1 MPPAEQSP
9 RGATSA
15 DPSGS
20 VPHAAGDAGS
30 ASVAPSGRA
39 SHHPLSSRPSLWNTR
54 EGLPLALL
62 GLVALGSSAFGRLIA
77 PAMFGAATGLDVWIM
92 LTQAAAN
99 LLTQLA
105 AVGGVVF
112 LLRAVGAT
120 LSRSTLG
127 IGYRS
132 VMIPAAIATAV
143 LTMAAAGRILE
154 PQLGSALAISAVVA
168 ATLVAP
174 VALYSPSSRAVGLV
188 LALTALSGAL
198 HFAGLRLSASALES
212 GSVRSYRVASGLAT
226 GGFVLELLLVALA
239 FGWISARRRGHAL
252 ALALVSSA
260 FGLCLVWALRGG
272 SDANA
277 SAFQVILARS
287 VSGFL
292 RAPAPF
298 VPPALRLLLEAASV
312 VGAVAALF
320 ATRRAPVAPVIAL
333 CLIARGSLDVPI
345 PALLLVVAAIS
356 LPAHSRV
363 GSKSA

>member
-9 RGATSA
+9 PGAASA
-15 DPSGS
+15 GASSARRTDREAGSLS
-20 VPHAAGDAGS
+20 VPG
-30 ASVAPSGRA
+30 APA

-54 EGLPLALL
+54 EGLPLAAL
-62 GLVALGSSAFGRLIA
+62 GLVALASSAFGRLIA

-99 LLTQLA
+99 LTTQLA

-112 LLRAVGAT
+112 LLRAVSAT
-120 LSRSTLG
+120 LSQSTLG
-127 IGYRS
+127 LGYRS

-154 PQLGSALAISAVVA
+154 PQLGSALAVSAVVA
-168 ATLVAP
+168 AALVAP

-188 LALTALSGAL
+188 LGLTALSGAL
-198 HFAGLRLSASALES
+198 DFAGVRLSATAIES
-212 GSVRSYRVASGLAT
+212 GSVVSYRVASGLAT
-226 GGFVLELLLVALA
+226 GGFVLELLMVALV
-239 FGWISARRRGHAL
+239 FGWLSARRRGHAL
-252 ALALVSSA
+252 ALSLVSVV

-272 SDANA
+272 SNPQA
-277 SAFQVILARS
+277 SAFEIILARS
-287 VSGFL
+287 VSGLL

-312 VGAVAALF
+312 VGAIVALLS
-320 ATRRAPVAPVIAL
+320 TRRAPVAPVIAL

-363 GSKSA
+363 GGKSA

>member
-9 RGATSA
+9 LGARPA
-15 DPSGS
+15 EPS
-20 VPHAAGDAGS
+20 HAARPAEGDSSS
-30 ASVAPSGRA
+30 ASLPPGAHA
-39 SHHPLSSRPSLWNTR
+39 SHHPLSSRPTLWNTR

-62 GLVALGSSAFGRLIA
+62 GLLALASSAFGRLIA

-99 LLTQLA
+99 LLTQLV

-120 LSRSTLG
+120 LAQSRLG

-168 ATLVAP
+168 ATLVSP
-174 VALYSPSSRAVGLV
+174 VALYSPASRAVGLV
-188 LALTALSGAL
+188 LAMTALSGAL
-198 HFAGLRLSASALES
+198 DFAGVRLSAKAIED
-212 GSVRSYRVASGLAT
+212 GSVSSYRVASGLAT
-226 GGFVLELLLVALA
+226 GGFVLEFLLVALVFSWLA
-239 FGWISARRRGHAL
+239 ARRRRHAIVL
-252 ALALVSSA
+252 SLSSVV
-260 FGLCLVWALRGG
+260 FGLFLVWALRGG
-272 SDANA
+272 SSANA

-287 VSGFL
+287 VSGLL

-298 VPPALRLLLEAASV
+298 VPPAVRLLLEAASM
-312 VGAVAALF
+312 VGAIGALV
-320 ATRRAPVAPVIAL
+320 ATRRAPLAPVIAL

-356 LPAHSRV
+356 LLAHGRV
-363 GSKSA
+363 GGKTT